1 MADAAIAA
9 DLVREES
16 LWFSDG
22 TLVLQA
28 GNYLFRLSPGIL
40 SAKSIVF
47 QDMLAFPQPGDGPM
61 YDGCP
66 LVHLP
71 DPGQDAMYF
80 LKAIFHYDFFESWPA
95 DVDYSVM
102 SGILRLSHKYQVE
115 PLRKRA
121 LIHLSKRFPTC
132 LEEFGCVDEWSVD
145 PTLIVNLAREVN
157 ADWVLVIA
165 LYSCASLQL
174 PQLFDSCLAPG
185 DLLTVLQAR
194 DQLQTHWTTAILDFL
209 WEPLQISKC
218 ISPSACLNGRLN
230 ARKKAELSRSDHVIT
245 LCLWNDD
252 DWYELDGV
260 CNACLN
266 HMKKTHRE
274 RQEECWDALPALFN
288 LPAWNILLLSRFKSL
303 GNIPREVYCAFLFC
317 FT

>member
-1 MADAAIAA
+1 MADAAIAT
-9 DLVREES
+9 DVVREES

-47 QDMLAFPQPGDGPM
+47 QDMLAFPQPEDGPM

-80 LKAIFHYDFFESWPA
+80 LKAIFHYESVHVFLLA
-95 DVDYSVM
+95 
-102 SGILRLSHKYQVE
+102 LRLMRVGDIQLLRILASRCRLFRHVGDSTAE
-115 PLRKRA
+115 PQIPSRTSPQTRA
-121 LIHLSKRFPTC
+121 DSPFQTIPNL

-157 ADWVLVIA
+157 ADWVLPIA

-174 PQLFDSCLAPG
+174 PQLFESCLAPG

-209 WEPLQISKC
+209 W
-218 ISPSACLNGRLN
+218 NHYRYRN
-230 ARKKAELSRSDHVIT
+230 ASRPVHV
-245 LCLWNDD
+245 
-252 DWYELDGV
+252 
-260 CNACLN
+260 
-266 HMKKTHRE
+266 
-274 RQEECWDALPALFN
+274 
-288 LPAWNILLLSRFKSL
+288 
-303 GNIPREVYCAFLFC
+303 
-317 FT
+317 